1 MVLKFDLI
9 NPMEMDAPRG
19 GKGKAFSF
27 PYDILKGLDG
37 KIKAFNH
44 MRLEENSAIGYHQHI
59 DDLEIYV
66 ITEGHGIY
74 NDNGKKVEVTKNDVM
89 FCNKGE
95 HHGLASKNG
104 KLDFIAVI
112 IG

>member
-9 NPMEMDAPRG
+9 NPMEMDAPRD

-74 NDNGKKVEVTKNDVM
+74 NDNGKEVEVTKNDVM
-89 FCNKGE
+89 LCNKGE

-104 KLDFIAVI
+104 KLDFIAGI

>member
-9 NPMEMDAPRG
+9 NPMEMDAPRD

-66 ITEGHGIY
+66 FTEGNGIY
-74 NDNGKKVEVTKNDVM
+74 NDNGKEEEVTKNDVM
-89 FCNKGE
+89 
-95 HHGLASKNG
+95 L
-104 KLDFIAVI
+104 
-112 IG
+112 